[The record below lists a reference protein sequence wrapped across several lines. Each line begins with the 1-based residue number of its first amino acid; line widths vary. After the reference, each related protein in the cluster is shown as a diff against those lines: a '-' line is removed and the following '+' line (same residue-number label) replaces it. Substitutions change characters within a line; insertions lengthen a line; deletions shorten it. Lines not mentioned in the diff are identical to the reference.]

1 MKESDEIVLIL
12 SANKIQ
18 KGNNPL
24 VILLSLAIKKVVKNI
39 EDFDN

>member
-18 KGNNPL
+18 KGNNPS